1 MYESVNVFGEP
12 LQLCGEDPKTGFF
25 RDGCCHTSEQDV
37 GSHTVCVQVDQS
49 FLEFSR
55 FSGNDLTTPRP
66 ELGFPGLKPG
76 DNWCLCASRWVEA
89 YEHNC
94 APKVY
99 LRSTHERSLEIV
111 SLLILK
117 QYALDLN

>member
-1 MYESVNVFGEP
+1 MYKGLNVFGEP
-12 LQLCGEDPKTGFF
+12 LQLCSENPKTGFF
-25 RDGCCHTSEQDV
+25 RDGCCHSSEDDI
-37 GSHTVCVQVDQS
+37 GSHTVCVQVNQP

-55 FSGNDLTTPRP
+55 FRGNDLTTPRP
-66 ELGFPGLKPG
+66 ELEFPGLKSG
-76 DNWCLCASRWVEA
+76 DKWCLCVARWVEA

-99 LRSTHERSLEIV
+99 LRGTHEKALDVVPLI
-111 SLLILK
+111 ILK